1 MSKQQL
7 YAGRDEMEENDR
19 NAAIEERRRKRKD
32 ERLKRRREKNIKRLR
47 IMIPILCAAAA
58 TAALLWNADGKTE
71 AAQSPESVVST
82 ATGETEEA
90 DPPFSASETADTA
103 ELGDDIESDYAV
115 IINVSTGEIVAE
127 KNARTP
133 ISIASMTKIL
143 TLLVA
148 SENLTAGDLDKTV
161 EITTAITDIC
171 YKNGCSV
178 TGFVLGEKPTVRD
191 LLYGAILPSGADA
204 VLALAYYVAGSQEA
218 FVTMMNDELDALGL
232 APSAHFTNCI
242 GLFDSEHYCSVYDMA
257 VIMKAASDV
266 EICREVMSAHTYST
280 APTTQHPDGMILSN
294 WFLRRIEDKDCGSAK
309 VLCAKTGYVTQSGSC
324 AASLSETK
332 NGERY
337 ICVTAMAGSSWSCIY
352 DHAALYKRFA
362 AG

>member
-1 MSKQQL
+1 
-7 YAGRDEMEENDR
+7 MEENDR
-19 NAAIEERRRKRKD
+19 NAALEERRRKRRA

-47 IMIPILCAAAA
+47 IIIPVLCAAAA
-58 TAALLWNADGKTE
+58 TAALLWNAGGKTE

-82 ATGETEEA
+82 ATGETEKAE
-90 DPPFSASETADTA
+90 PPFSASETADTVT
-103 ELGDDIESDYAV
+103 LGDDIESDYAV
-115 IINVSTGEIVAE
+115 VVNVSTGEIVAE

-148 SENLTAGDLDKTV
+148 SENLTSGDLDKTV
-161 EITTAITDIC
+161 EITMDITDIC

-178 TGFVLGEKPTVRD
+178 TGFELGEKPTVRD
-191 LLYGAILPSGADA
+191 LLYAAILPSGADA
-204 VLALAYYVAGSQEA
+204 ALGLAYYVAGSQDA
-218 FVTMMNDELDALGL
+218 FVAMMNDKLDELGL

-280 APTTQHPDGMILSN
+280 APTTQHPEGMILSN
-294 WFLRRIEDKDCGSAK
+294 WFLRRIEDKDCGSAE

-324 AASLSETK
+324 AASLAETE
-332 NGERY
+332 NGETY

-362 AG
+362 A